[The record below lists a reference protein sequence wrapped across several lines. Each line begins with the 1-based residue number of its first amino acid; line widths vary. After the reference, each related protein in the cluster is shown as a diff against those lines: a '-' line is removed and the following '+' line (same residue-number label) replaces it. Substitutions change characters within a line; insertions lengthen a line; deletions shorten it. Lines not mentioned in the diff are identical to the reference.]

1 MEIPVYSPPGILDEL
16 TGKFRMCFGEIR
28 QFNHFREMVCALDTT
43 GRRSIAHLNSTIV
56 NHVNQSS
63 MNRFLSSHVDTD
75 QMFRKTVELINPI
88 EDDGILA
95 IDDTIVQKTGRSME
109 GAGWIFD
116 HSTGRTVWGMQFATS
131 ALSGRYGIYPVS
143 ALVYQRRENLEKEG
157 RINEYRSKI
166 EMQKS
171 TIEKC
176 ISSGLHFSTVT
187 GDIWYFTRDLIRFL
201 NSKSLSWVF
210 QSKGN
215 RKIKIRG
222 RWTTL
227 DATSP
232 GYKESDIMKIS
243 GNTYTVWEVDG
254 KIRGMG
260 NVKAIISEGVN
271 GRRYYITNR
280 TGWSPERVLETYLR
294 RWDIEVMH
302 RDLKQDGL
310 GHIFLRKLCKT
321 DLYLRLI
328 VTGRVL
334 LEISSIRSLNSYS
347 KMDGIMELRKRW
359 ISFEFL
365 ESLFSGFKKY
375 GYRFLAAMRKSITD
389 PYRSARGLLVDH
401 ENLHKRGTI

>member
-1 MEIPVYSPPGILDEL
+1 MEIPVYSPPGILDEP

-75 QMFRKTVELINPI
+75 QMFRKTVELINSI

-109 GAGWIFD
+109 GAGWIFH

-215 RKIKIRG
+215 RNSKLI
-222 RWTTL
+222 
-227 DATSP
+227 
-232 GYKESDIMKIS
+232 
-243 GNTYTVWEVDG
+243 
-254 KIRGMG
+254 
-260 NVKAIISEGVN
+260 
-271 GRRYYITNR
+271 
-280 TGWSPERVLETYLR
+280 
-294 RWDIEVMH
+294 H
-302 RDLKQDGL
+302 RFRNSMIPS
-310 GHIFLRKLCKT
+310 IF
-321 DLYLRLI
+321 
-328 VTGRVL
+328 
-334 LEISSIRSLNSYS
+334 E
-347 KMDGIMELRKRW
+347 
-359 ISFEFL
+359 
-365 ESLFSGFKKY
+365 
-375 GYRFLAAMRKSITD
+375 
-389 PYRSARGLLVDH
+389 
-401 ENLHKRGTI
+401 